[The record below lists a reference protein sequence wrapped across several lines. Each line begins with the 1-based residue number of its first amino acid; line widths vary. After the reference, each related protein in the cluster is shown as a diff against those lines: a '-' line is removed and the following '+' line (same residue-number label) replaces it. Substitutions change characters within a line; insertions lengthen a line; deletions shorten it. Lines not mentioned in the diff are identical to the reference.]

1 MNRGQ
6 TGPGRSSSC
15 KDESIDK
22 SDTLACKDEERSGNN
37 RGNYIEVLLEIA
49 SANDAR
55 KKAKRERTMD
65 RDEVPIMFKT
75 FPNTEE
81 MMFDHRPKQLR
92 ASRLI
97 HMTLC
102 LFLPHIHIIAR

>member
-1 MNRGQ
+1 MSWVQ
-6 TGPGRSSSC
+6 PGPGRSSSC
-15 KDESIDK
+15 EDESIDK

-37 RGNYIEVLLEIA
+37 PGNYIEVLLEIA

-55 KKAKRERTMD
+55 KKAKIDRTMD

-81 MMFDHRPKQLR
+81 MMFDHRRKQLK

-97 HMTLC
+97 HMTLF
-102 LFLPHIHIIAR
+102 LILPHKNIIA